1 MCIIFSISPFA
12 TEALRI
18 EYSLDCNDFHL
29 AGMPQRTR
37 IRIRMGTRTKT
48 EAKTWCRSRLEAREA
63 RGVAGGQ
70 PKGVVP
76 PVGVAA

>member
-1 MCIIFSISPFA
+1 
-12 TEALRI
+12 
-18 EYSLDCNDFHL
+18 
-29 AGMPQRTR
+29 
-37 IRIRMGTRTKT
+37 MGTRTKT

>member
-12 TEALRI
+12 IEALRI
-18 EYSLDCNDFHL
+18 EYSLDCGDFHL